1 MNEQEW
7 FIGFM
12 WCFASSSLNSICI
25 HALNTPNLLF
35 CEILSHLHFDL
46 YQWDDVSTTTM
57 WCRHERAKSNQKD
70 SFVKWWIFRCM
81 GYKGTC
87 RTSHVGMSTF
97 PVGRVW
103 KIKWYSQRQKKV
115 TTSWSFFEQEHVCT
129 MHVFHFTTWVRN
141 DIHTLTR
148 LSLPFSLSLRKQA
161 IKNKETTHTYLC
173 TVSASSLS
181 T

>member
-1 MNEQEW
+1 MLSTPQ
-7 FIGFM
+7 IYY
-12 WCFASSSLNSICI
+12 FAKYFHIYILICI
-25 HALNTPNLLF
+25 NGMMSQRQLCDVDMNAQNQTRR
-35 CEILSHLHFDL
+35 IHL
-46 YQWDDVSTTTM
+46 W
-57 WCRHERAKSNQKD
+57 NG
-70 SFVKWWIFRCM
+70 
-81 GYKGTC
+81 GYLDAWATQGTC
-87 RTSHVGMSTF
+87 RASHVGMSTF

-161 IKNKETTHTYLC
+161 IKSKETTHTYLC
-173 TVSASSLS
+173 TVSTSSLS

>member
-1 MNEQEW
+1 MLSTPQIYYFEKY
-7 FIGFM
+7 FHIYI
-12 WCFASSSLNSICI
+12 LICI
-25 HALNTPNLLF
+25 NGMMSQRQL
-35 CEILSHLHFDL
+35 C
-46 YQWDDVSTTTM
+46 DVDM
-57 WCRHERAKSNQKD
+57 NAQKSNQKD

-115 TTSWSFFEQEHVCT
+115 TTSWSFFEREHVCT

-141 DIHTLTR
+141 YIRTLTR